1 MEFMRLMLKIVV
13 AVALLGVVTGCGL
26 TFLRRN
32 QGSNQ
37 VGASPDASKSQS
49 ATGKQ
54 TLRANQPAKKAQ
66 NNNQTTTDSSDA
78 TIDPEAPGN
87 TQSVPALW

>member
-1 MEFMRLMLKIVV
+1 MRLMLKIVV
-13 AVALLGVVTGCGL
+13 AVALLGAVTGCRL
-26 TFLRRN
+26 TFRGQN

-37 VGASPDASKSQS
+37 VGASPEAPQNQS
-49 ATGKQ
+49 ATGKRP
-54 TLRANQPAKKAQ
+54 LRANQPTKQAQ
-66 NNNQTTTDSSDA
+66 NNNRTTTDSSDA

>member
-1 MEFMRLMLKIVV
+1 MRLILKIVV
-13 AVALLGVVTGCGL
+13 AGTLLGVVSGCRLINLG
-26 TFLRRN
+26 RN

-37 VGASPDASKSQS
+37 VNASPEATQAQP
-49 ATGKQ
+49 ATGQ
-54 TLRANQPAKKAQ
+54 QRLRANRRTQQAR
-66 NNNQTTTDSSDA
+66 NNNRTTTDSSDA

>member
-1 MEFMRLMLKIVV
+1 MLKIVV
-13 AVALLGVVTGCGL
+13 AVALLGAVTGCRLPSLG
-26 TFLRRN
+26 RN

-37 VGASPDASKSQS
+37 VGASPEAPQSKP

-54 TLRANQPAKKAQ
+54 PLRANQPAKKAR
-66 NNNQTTTDSSDA
+66 NNNQTTTDSSDP